1 MNLKSGSALLSS
13 DKHKTNHAGDVSLWS
28 GLAYD
33 LEGLGALARQIE
45 MLKRLGI
52 FIGPKDV
59 ENFLRPF
66 RITVLVIR

>member
-1 MNLKSGSALLSS
+1 M
-13 DKHKTNHAGDVSLWS
+13 
-28 GLAYD
+28 AYD
-33 LEGLGALARQIE
+33 LEGLGAEAGQGE
-45 MLKRLGI
+45 MLKRHGI